1 MSQLILTEKEK
12 NAKTWV
18 EISDEALGKVVKA
31 TMLQIKDVNDE
42 QQKLL
47 TVSASLLLIGIA
59 IETNADKVTY
69 SVDGLTTSGK
79 PNGDWE
85 VTVKRITK

>member
-1 MSQLILTEKEK
+1 MARLILTEKEK
-12 NAKTWV
+12 NAKTWL
-18 EISDEALGKVVKA
+18 EIDDEALGKVVKA
-31 TMLQIKDVNDE
+31 TMLQIRDTNNE

-69 SVDGLTTSGK
+69 SVDGITNAGK
-79 PNGDWE
+79 PNGNWK
-85 VTVKRITK
+85 VTIKKV